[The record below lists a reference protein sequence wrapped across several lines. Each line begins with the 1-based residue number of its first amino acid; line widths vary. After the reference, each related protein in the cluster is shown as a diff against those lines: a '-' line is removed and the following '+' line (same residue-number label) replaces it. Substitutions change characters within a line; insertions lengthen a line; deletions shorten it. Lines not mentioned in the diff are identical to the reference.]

1 MLYYQPQLDLQT
13 GSLAGVEL
21 LLRWHSPEL
30 GWIPPDRFIPIAAE
44 TGLIW
49 ALGEWILE
57 QAGWQ
62 YQQWLGG
69 GVILPKIAVNLS
81 ARQLPQATLIAK
93 SDRILDRT
101 EIKPKYLGLEIT
113 ETAMMLNFDITY
125 NVLSQ
130 LSERGIG
137 ISVEDFGTGYAAFNY
152 LKTWTVKSL
161 KIDRSFVRDLAS
173 KPRDRSIAKAVAA
186 MAPGLNL
193 GTIAQGIET
202 PAQWQ

>member
-1 MLYYQPQLDLQT
+1 
-13 GSLAGVEL
+13 
-21 LLRWHSPEL
+21 LR
-30 GWIPPDRFIPIAAE
+30 
-44 TGLIW
+44 
-49 ALGEWILE
+49 EWILE
-57 QAGWQ
+57 QACGQ

-69 GVILPKIAVNLS
+69 GVILPNIAVNLS
-81 ARQLPQATLIAK
+81 ARQLPQPTLIAK
-93 SDRILDRT
+93 SDRILERT
-101 EIKPKYLGLEIT
+101 EMKPKYLGLEIT

-173 KPRDRSIAKAVAA
+173 EPRDRSITRALAA

>member
-1 MLYYQPQLDLQT
+1 VNRST
-13 GSLAGVEL
+13 G
-21 LLRWHSPEL
+21 
-30 GWIPPDRFIPIAAE
+30 
-44 TGLIW
+44 
-49 ALGEWILE
+49 
-57 QAGWQ
+57 
-62 YQQWLGG
+62 
-69 GVILPKIAVNLS
+69 
-81 ARQLPQATLIAK
+81 QLPQATLIAK
-93 SDRILDRT
+93 SDRILERI
-101 EIKPKYLGLEIT
+101 EMKPKYLGLEIT

-152 LKTWTVKSL
+152 LKNFPVKSL
-161 KIDRSFVRDLAS
+161 KIDRSFVRDLARDPS
-173 KPRDRSIAKAVAA
+173 DRSIAKALAA

>member
-1 MLYYQPQLDLQT
+1 MAFSWTRLDSSRSIYSHRLYKLDWF
-13 GSLAGVEL
+13 GPKS
-21 LLRWHSPEL
+21 
-30 GWIPPDRFIPIAAE
+30 
-44 TGLIW
+44 
-49 ALGEWILE
+49 EWILE
-57 QAGWQ
+57 QACWQ

-69 GVILPKIAVNLS
+69 GVILPNIAVNLS
-81 ARQLPQATLIAK
+81 ARQLPPPTLIAK
-93 SDRILDRT
+93 IFRILERT
-101 EIKPKYLGLEIT
+101 EMNAKYLGLEII

-152 LKTWTVKSL
+152 LKTGTVKSL

-173 KPRDRSIAKAVAA
+173 APRDRSIAKVLAA

>member
-1 MLYYQPQLDLQT
+1 MAFSWTRLDSSGSIYSHRLYKLYWFGPK
-13 GSLAGVEL
+13 S
-21 LLRWHSPEL
+21 
-30 GWIPPDRFIPIAAE
+30 
-44 TGLIW
+44 
-49 ALGEWILE
+49 EWILE
-57 QAGWQ
+57 QACWQ

-69 GVILPKIAVNLS
+69 GVILPNIAVNLS
-81 ARQLPQATLIAK
+81 ARQLPPPTLIAK
-93 SDRILDRT
+93 IDRILKRT
-101 EIKPKYLGLEIT
+101 EINPKYLGLEIT

-152 LKTWTVKSL
+152 LKNFPVKSL
-161 KIDRSFVRDLAS
+161 KIDRSFVRDLARDPS
-173 KPRDRSIAKAVAA
+173 DRSIAKALAA

-202 PAQWQ
+202 PSQWQ